1 MSVSRGSFLIIT
13 GQGFENTDALACI
26 FRQHKHDEEV
36 STSADFIS
44 PTKLRCHSPTVE
56 KPTQATVHVSV
67 NGVDETVDG
76 VALEFTEDVVI
87 QTIVPSSGPVDGG
100 TWVTLI
106 GTGLVKGLQCRF
118 GRNDPVPSFWISRTE
133 IQCISPPQQSSGITN
148 VSLVEYPLTALEY
161 LYFDDTSIVSL
172 QSSFS
177 VDANDMPRLHRLEP
191 HIVVA
196 HDNVTDTVIRVKG
209 ENFAQHLNLTC
220 MFDNQPSDTTFI
232 SDNEVLC
239 RLRLPNYTQSYEVR
253 LSVDGVVRPEYRML
267 DLVVP
272 PSITL
277 LNPTMGQT
285 GTELNITGTSFHP
298 SLLCQFG
305 GRHIVETQFINSS
318 MLRCTVPSISYR
330 ESIPVSITLFGNTVS
345 TEPEVYFTHVD
356 LSLAS
361 ISPTFG
367 HATGGT
373 RVTFTLKEET
383 PDVVSRCMFGSHAVS
398 AIVDQSKLVYLHPV
412 KPKGMCQ

>member
-1 MSVSRGSFLIIT
+1 
-13 GQGFENTDALACI
+13 
-26 FRQHKHDEEV
+26 
-36 STSADFIS
+36 
-44 PTKLRCHSPTVE
+44 
-56 KPTQATVHVSV
+56 
-67 NGVDETVDG
+67 
-76 VALEFTEDVVI
+76 VI

-118 GRNDPVPSFWISRTE
+118 GRNGPVPSFWISRTE
-133 IQCISPPQQSSGITN
+133 IQCISHPQQSR
-148 VSLVEYPLTALEY
+148 EYPLPALEY

-177 VDANDMPRLHRLEP
+177 VDANDMPRLHRLDP

-196 HDNVTDTVIRVKG
+196 QTNTEINVKG

-318 MLRCTVPSISYR
+318 MLRGALSHR
-330 ESIPVSITLFGNTVS
+330 FR
-345 TEPEVYFTHVD
+345 TEN
-356 LSLAS
+356 LSQFLL
-361 ISPTFG
+361 
-367 HATGGT
+367 HY
-373 RVTFTLKEET
+373 LET
-383 PDVVSRCMFGSHAVS
+383 PFQPGRKYTLRTSIFRWPPS
-398 AIVDQSKLVYLHPV
+398 APHLDMLLAAQELHLH
-412 KPKGMCQ
+412 